1 MQALTKQNLLN
12 FFKKNNE
19 KKYLLSDLCSEFT
32 ADRAELKNF
41 LDTLADNKDIHRVKW
56 SRQHYYSCSRTLEIE
71 CINKDEIIRF
81 FNDRPDSRYL
91 PSTISRQFSVSVND
105 AEILLDSLFNEGKIL
120 RDNDKNGNK
129 YRTKPAIKEKF
140 IGSIA
145 TPRSNSLTVK
155 AYQVPQCMLNR
166 VEQSRLH
173 YLNASH
179 STPLTED

>member
-1 MQALTKQNLLN
+1 MQSLTKQNLLN
-12 FFKKNNE
+12 FLKNNSE

-71 CINKDEIIRF
+71 CINKYEIIRF

-91 PSTISRQFSVSVND
+91 PRTISRQFSVSVND

-120 RDNDKNGNK
+120 KDNDKNGNK
-129 YRTKPAIKEKF
+129 YRTKPVIKEKF
-140 IGSIA
+140 IGSMA
-145 TPRSNSLTVK
+145 TPRTNFTN
-155 AYQVPQCMLNR
+155 NR
-166 VEQSRLH
+166 VYTVPKSMLERLEPSRLH
-173 YLNASH
+173 YFAASH
-179 STPLTED
+179 RLPLGED